1 LEGDF
6 WVCKNTE
13 YGRVDLWGSLGGRE
27 YREETIDTPRDESD
41 YENGKTTLGWGMI
54 GDSYGEILQ

>member
-1 LEGDF
+1 M
-6 WVCKNTE
+6 CKNTE
-13 YGRVDLWGSLGGRE
+13 YGRVDLWGNLGGRE
-27 YREETIDTPRDESD
+27 YREETINTPRDESD